1 MGILEYFDRMAIIHL
16 PDREDR
22 FRALRAELS
31 RIGIDIND
39 PKVTI
44 PDPPMPKTSH
54 GFLSR
59 GVFGSYC
66 SHLEILEA
74 AYRDGLETVWV
85 LEDDAIF
92 SRRFNARQTAVAQ
105 YLREN
110 TWDMFFPG
118 HTVWQKLPDSPT
130 DLLRFSGP
138 FFWAHAY
145 AVHRRIMPRLIDYL
159 HQNIEREQGH
169 PEGGKMY
176 IDAAYFLFR
185 QLNPDVTC
193 VVSSPC
199 FSVQKGSR
207 SSLASRR
214 WFEKFALASAAVDLA
229 REIRDEVWRQGWL
242 RIDGPKV
249 PPSEEVKITSG
260 PPEIW
265 PSPATVT
272 AENRESVVNS

>member
-1 MGILEYFDRMAIIHL
+1 
-16 PDREDR
+16 
-22 FRALRAELS
+22 
-31 RIGIDIND
+31 
-39 PKVTI
+39 
-44 PDPPMPKTSH
+44 
-54 GFLSR
+54 
-59 GVFGSYC
+59 
-66 SHLEILEA
+66 
-74 AYRDGLETVWV
+74 
-85 LEDDAIF
+85 
-92 SRRFNARQTAVAQ
+92 
-105 YLREN
+105 
-110 TWDMFFPG
+110 
-118 HTVWQKLPDSPT
+118 
-130 DLLRFSGP
+130 
-138 FFWAHAY
+138 
-145 AVHRRIMPRLIDYL
+145 
-159 HQNIEREQGH
+159 
-169 PEGGKMY
+169 MY